1 MFYQYIGYN
10 LFSNLCFG
18 DLLIVSKIFNETRN
32 KTKKTIF
39 LKTQMREHLIFII
52 SYLKNK
58 FIEFEF
64 LFLCNSI
71 ITIWPKLID

>member
-1 MFYQYIGYN
+1 MFSQYIAYN
-10 LFSNLCFG
+10 LFSYFCFG
-18 DLLIVSKIFNETRN
+18 DWLIVSKIFNETRN
-32 KTKKTIF
+32 KTKKNIF
-39 LKTQMREHLIFII
+39 LKTHMREHLIFIF